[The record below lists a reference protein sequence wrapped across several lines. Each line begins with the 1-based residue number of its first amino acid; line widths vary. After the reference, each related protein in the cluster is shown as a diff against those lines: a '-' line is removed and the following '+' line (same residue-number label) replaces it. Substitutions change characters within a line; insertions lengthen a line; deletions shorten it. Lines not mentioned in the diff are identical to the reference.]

1 MKVMIVIGTRPE
13 AIKMAPVV
21 KAMRYRPEMFNC
33 RLCATAQH
41 RSMLD
46 EVLTVFGLQ
55 TDYDLDVMIKGQS
68 PSEVAGRIF
77 LRLDPLMEKECPD
90 WVLVQ
95 GDTTTAMVSSL
106 AAYHRGTKVG
116 HVEAGL
122 RTYNKHEPF
131 PEEINRRI
139 AGLVADMHWAPTETA
154 RANLLR
160 EGISDSQ
167 IHVTGNPVIDALF
180 EVLRRPF
187 NLDAILPAVAR
198 NKRVLLVTAHR
209 RENFGA
215 PIRSI
220 CEALQSIAARYG
232 EQWHIVYP
240 VHPNPNVAGPVRSR
254 LGNVSGITLL
264 PPLDYC
270 SFAHLLNRAD
280 LVLTDSGGLQE
291 EAPSLGK
298 PVLVLRQTTERPEA
312 VAAGAARLI
321 GTRSQEIV
329 THVTAL
335 VENRLSYERMANAAN
350 PYGDGHAANRIC
362 DSLLAAARQREVCV

>member
-21 KAMRYRPEMFNC
+21 KAMRCRPEVFDC
-33 RLCATAQH
+33 RLCVTAQH

-55 TDYDLDVMIKGQS
+55 TDYDLDVMTKGQS

-77 LRLDPLMEKECPD
+77 LRLDPLIETERPD

-95 GDTTTAMVSSL
+95 GDTTTAMVASL
-106 AAYHRGTKVG
+106 AAYHRATKVG

-160 EGISDSQ
+160 EGIHESQ
-167 IHVTGNPVIDALF
+167 VHVTGNPVIDALF
-180 EVLRRPF
+180 DVLRCPF
-187 NLDAILPAVAR
+187 NLDGILPAVAR

-240 VHPNPNVAGPVRSR
+240 VHPNPNVAGPVRGR
-254 LGNVSGITLL
+254 LGNVPGITLL
-264 PPLDYC
+264 PPLDYR

-298 PVLVLRQTTERPEA
+298 PVLVLRNVTERPEA
-312 VAAGAARLI
+312 VSAGAARLV
-321 GTRSQEIV
+321 GTHAEDVVRAVQTLIED
-329 THVTAL
+329 AD
-335 VENRLSYERMANAAN
+335 ACAAMTSAGS
-350 PYGDGHAANRIC
+350 PYGDGHASERIC
-362 DSLLAAARQREVCV
+362 DCLLEVAGRMEVTV